1 MVLVGWLLIRF
12 GVFDKAVSK
21 ALSRFVFRFLMPVM
35 LFGLMSRTTDM
46 PPVDWSVLIAF
57 FGSCLVVFI
66 LGRITAKSLFHSD
79 STAQVILGMGGIFA
93 NNVQLGIPIIQTSLG
108 DGAIPT
114 ASLLIVF
121 NVLILWTAATA
132 CVEFGRTK
140 GKIDVKHFSQAIFNT
155 AKNPIV
161 LGIITGTLYSFTGL
175 PLPTVVD
182 HSVGLIATATAP
194 CALIVVGMGLAE
206 HSFRESLSK
215 GVVVSL
221 FKLFI
226 QPTLVFV
233 LCKAIGVGS
242 VETCVAVVMASLPCA
257 INLYIM
263 ATEFDSEKGV
273 ASNAICLSTIVSSLT
288 VPLVLTLLGIGY

>member
-1 MVLVGWLLIRF
+1 
-12 GVFDKAVSK
+12 
-21 ALSRFVFRFLMPVM
+21 M

-57 FGSCLVVFI
+57 FGSCLVVFS
-66 LGRITAKSLFHSD
+66 LGRISAKSLFHSD

-93 NNVQLGIPIIQTSLG
+93 NNVQLGIPIVQTSLG

-121 NVLILWTAATA
+121 NVLLLWTAATA
-132 CVEFGRTK
+132 CVEFGKTK
-140 GKIDVKHFSQAIFNT
+140 GKIDAKHFSRALFNT

-161 LGIITGTLYSFTGL
+161 LGIITGTLYSLTGL
-175 PLPTVVD
+175 PLP
-182 HSVGLIATATAP
+182 SVLDQSVSLISTATAP

-215 GVVVSL
+215 GAVVSFL
-221 FKLFI
+221 KLFI
-226 QPTLVFV
+226 QPTLVFL
-233 LCKAIGVGS
+233 LCKVIGVGS
-242 VETCVAVVMASLPCA
+242 VETYAAVVMASLPCA

-263 ATEFDSEKGV
+263 ATEFDSEKGA